1 MENVK
6 NIQELSIDDGSRC
19 YRIKNLYG
27 KELGIV
33 VINPADINISKR
45 YEEVF
50 ASFENLASGLDG
62 HNNSE
67 KVDMAERAIKEKLD
81 YLLGDGVSEQFFK
94 ILSPFTPLA
103 SGAFYVES
111 VINAIAAVIEK
122 EMDVRLKKVTARVQK
137 YTKK

>member
-1 MENVK
+1 MEDIK

-27 KELGIV
+27 KELGMV

-45 YEEVF
+45 YDEVF
-50 ASFENLASGLDG
+50 TSFENLAADLDG
-62 HNNSE
+62 HSDSE
-67 KVDMAERAIKEKLD
+67 KVDMAEKIIKEKLD

-94 ILSPFTPLA
+94 TLSPFTPLA
-103 SGAFYVES
+103 SGAFYAES
-111 VINAIAAVIEK
+111 VINGIAAVIEK